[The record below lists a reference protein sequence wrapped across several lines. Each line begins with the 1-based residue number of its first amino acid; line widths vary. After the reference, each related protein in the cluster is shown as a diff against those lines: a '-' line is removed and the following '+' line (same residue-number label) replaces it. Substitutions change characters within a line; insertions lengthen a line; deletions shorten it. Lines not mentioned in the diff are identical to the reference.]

1 MSKQAADHV
10 QWNILVDEL
19 HTHRVPELMR
29 LEVVQ
34 LSRLVA
40 NLLFVSP
47 LVECAG
53 KRSCLK
59 WKVVRQRAWEQV
71 LAGVSPLLTNISLL
85 CLNRRYHGLIYQ
97 GNDMFLLGLPLGKV
111 EIPCVA
117 SIMFFFF
124 KQKTAYEMASG
135 SIRIHRRDI
144 QMKMFQM

>member
-19 HTHRVPELMR
+19 HYHRVPELMR

-71 LAGVSPLLTNISLL
+71 LAGVSPLLTNILLL

-97 GNDMFLLGLPLGKV
+97 GNDMFLLGLPLVKV
-111 EIPCVA
+111 EIPFVA
-117 SIMFFFF
+117 IIMDQARKPEGTDFANAQSPFE
-124 KQKTAYEMASG
+124 KDHNHT
-135 SIRIHRRDI
+135 
-144 QMKMFQM
+144 